1 MKCMGCGAP
10 GQGAGMWL
18 CDRCYQDKHYKYQH
32 LLRSPV
38 AAQSTSPTRTV
49 LENSSLSSQ
58 QSLTPV
64 SKGTHAMKCVVCGSE
79 NNVPGFLSLC
89 PACER
94 HYYESRRQAMLQPQM
109 GAGTSPSYPHLPV
122 LRGPSSTY
130 YGPVFNA
137 PLVPKPIPAAGMK
150 VEDLIGWRIWRLRNG
165 YLTAFSRD
173 YAWLPGE
180 VEEGTPG
187 DHDGAGIWAFKTRRR
202 AISKLIETSAPH
214 VWGSIRM
221 WGSVVEHSEGFR
233 ATKARIVSLDGAT
246 DGVSDEAF
254 ERLRRRY
261 GVAES
266 EAPGRDF

>member
-1 MKCMGCGAP
+1 MFR
-10 GQGAGMWL
+10 WL
-18 CDRCYQDKHYKYQH
+18 DKV
-32 LLRSPV
+32 LPREV
-38 AAQSTSPTRTV
+38 TTRTV

-79 NNVPGFLSLC
+79 NNVPGSLSMC
-89 PACER
+89 VRCER
-94 HYYESRRQAMLQPQM
+94 HDYESRRQAMLQAQM
-109 GAGTSPSYPHLPV
+109 GNGVPPPRVNSAWVPHPV
-122 LRGPSSTY
+122 ASAAWNAALKQARQTGQTVWVTQEAPR
-130 YGPVFNA
+130 PV
-137 PLVPKPIPAAGMK
+137 PAAGMK

-165 YLTAFSRD
+165 YLTAFFRD

-221 WGSVVEHSEGFR
+221 WGSVVEHTDGFR
-233 ATKARIVSLDGAT
+233 ASKVRIVSLDGAT

-254 ERLRRRY
+254 ERLRKRY

-266 EAPGRDF
+266 GAFGRDF